1 MRIQQVHL
9 CPEVRPLSNTQMNTR
24 HQLILSCYETSYQM
38 YGSIVFYLFLESFI
52 FGYFS
57 INIEMKEERFTN

>member
-9 CPEVRPLSNTQMNTR
+9 CPEVRLLSNTQMNTR
-24 HQLILSCYETSYQM
+24 HQLILNCYETSYQM
-38 YGSIVFYLFLESFI
+38 YISIVFYLFIESFI